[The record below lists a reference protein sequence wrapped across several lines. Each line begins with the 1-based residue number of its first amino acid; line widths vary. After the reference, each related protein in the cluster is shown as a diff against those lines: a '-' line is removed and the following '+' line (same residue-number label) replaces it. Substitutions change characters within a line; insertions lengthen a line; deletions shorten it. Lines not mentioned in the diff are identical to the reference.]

1 MKIGFIVKA
10 SKLCN
15 LRCTYCYE
23 TPELANKE
31 RMSLENIER
40 MFVHIRDYLQD
51 WGNKTEPHELEFVW
65 HGGEPFAQPV
75 DYWESILALQRSV
88 FGDEFQRGSLTNSI
102 QSNLTLLKEKHLPL
116 LRHFELG
123 FSFDVIN
130 DLRIDTRGNPTA
142 ELVRQKVDWLM
153 AEKIPLAGIAVI
165 SKKNVEC
172 PQAIADYFL
181 SKGIPFRV
189 LDIYQATDT
198 LQQIGEAAASF
209 AQYQT
214 FFKELY
220 CLPEVEDALG
230 RGMNI
235 EPLTTASL
243 MLQQWQQGYRSP
255 LSDEARSHREWA
267 LAVNTNGDVY
277 SPGDCYDEKYKY
289 GNIFS
294 QPLDD
299 ILFLSEGRKRRI
311 ERSAKRCDSICSG
324 CFLYRKGCEGVY
336 VSHATPES
344 VRDYRRQK
352 GCHYGRLASWLR
364 DTMPRATIQAAAR
377 AKEVAEATGSSN
389 GKSREVLYL
398 NLTYRC
404 DSRCLFCAAD
414 VKYKQKPQN
423 IPLASLT
430 RMLGEKRYLRIGL
443 SGGEPTLHPDILE
456 IVRLC
461 RAHADQVAVLT
472 HGRRLRDRVFTE
484 NLLAAGGDLIVIPLY
499 GAEASQHDYI
509 TQAKGSFRQ
518 TFLGLENLQTLAPVY
533 GARVELKLLLTKYT
547 AALNRSIYHLVRERF
562 SQAVQLISICPL
574 IYSQS
579 TLDFRAEFSSS
590 FGEVKQEFFELVEEI
605 AADGLFG
612 LRIYEFPPCFFPSE
626 KLRALAHPHADN
638 RSAEILYSYADE
650 QSADKISMNDNAQEF
665 HSGALGNQLLQSC
678 HSCRYRNYCSRRPS
692 PYFSAAYLEQFG
704 EKEFR
709 PILPA

>member
-1 MKIGFIVKA
+1 MKIGFIVKV

-23 TPELANKE
+23 TPELANRE

-40 MFVHIRDYLQD
+40 LFVHIREYLED
-51 WGNKTEPHELEFVW
+51 WGADSEPHELGFVW

-88 FGDEFQRGSLTNSI
+88 FGEEFQRSSLINTI

-130 DLRIDTRGNPTA
+130 DLRVDTGGNPTA
-142 ELVRQKVDWLM
+142 DLVRQKVDWLM
-153 AEKIPLAGIAVI
+153 AEKVPLAGIAVI
-165 SKKNVEC
+165 SKTNLRY
-172 PQAIADYFL
+172 PQMVADYYI
-181 SKGIPFRV
+181 SRGIAFRV

-198 LQQIGEAAASF
+198 LPLTREAAASF

-220 CLPEVEDALG
+220 CLPEVQAALG
-230 RGMNI
+230 RGLDI
-235 EPLTTASL
+235 EPLTTARS
-243 MLQQWQQGYRSP
+243 MLEEWQRGYSSP

-277 SPGDCYDEKYKY
+277 SPGDCYDEKLKY

-299 ILFLSEGRKRRI
+299 ILFLSEARERRI
-311 ERSAKRCDSICSG
+311 ERSAKRCQSICSN

-344 VRDYRRQK
+344 ARDNRRHK
-352 GCHYGRLASWLR
+352 GCHYGLLASWMR
-364 DTMPRATIQAAAR
+364 DMPASGSTQRAVRVERAAPPLS
-377 AKEVAEATGSSN
+377 GP
-389 GKSREVLYL
+389 SREVLYL

-414 VKYKQKPQN
+414 VKYKEKPQN
-423 IPLASLT
+423 VPLASLAQ
-430 RMLGEKRYLRIGL
+430 LVGEKEYLRIDL

-461 RAHADQVAVLT
+461 RGHAEQVAILT
-472 HGRRLRDRVFTE
+472 HGRRLRDRAFTE
-484 NLLAAGGDLIVIPLY
+484 NLLAAGGNLLVIPLY

-509 TQAKGSFRQ
+509 SQVKGSFRQ
-518 TFLGLENLQTLAPVY
+518 TLEGLENLQGLAPAY
-533 GARVELKLLLTKYT
+533 RARVELKLLLTKFT
-547 AALNRSIYHLVRERF
+547 APLNRSIYHLVRERF
-562 SQAVQLISICPL
+562 SQAVQEISVCPL

-579 TLDFRAEFSSS
+579 TLDFQADFSCS
-590 FGEVKQEFFELVEEI
+590 FAEVKQDFFNLVEEI
-605 AADGLFG
+605 KADGIFA
-612 LRIYEFPPCFFPSE
+612 LRTNEFPPCFFPSRE
-626 KLRALAHPHADN
+626 LRALAHPGAEV
-638 RSAEILYSYADE
+638 RSESVVYSYVDE
-650 QSADKISMNDNAQEF
+650 QSADKISMNDNAQDF
-665 HSGALGNQLLQSC
+665 RSGALGNQLVRSC
-678 HSCRYRNYCSRRPS
+678 NPCRYRSYCSRRPS

-704 EKEFR
+704 ENEFR
-709 PILPA
+709 PIMPA